1 MEKEPATQE
10 SDSESNDET
19 EGQKLKRKRPTDYI
33 AKKERPENLKSD
45 KKINQLSLKEA
56 IEIFKLSAKQTPP
69 LQELTT

>member
-19 EGQKLKRKRPTDYI
+19 EGQKPKRKRPTDYI

-56 IEIFKLSAKQTPP
+56 IEMQNT
-69 LQELTT
+69 